1 MYDNK
6 ILTTLSHVLMTQK
19 EAAEYLHT
27 TVGTLNTW
35 RHYGKDKIPFVRW
48 GNRIRYRKEDL
59 DARYS
64 YFRTFTNLRD
74 VGRYLQA
81 LARVAK
87 DHIANRHRTFQ
98 GELSQDLADL
108 SQLLVEIVG
117 NHNGQADVSALHANA
132 QTLLARIETIQEK
145 LLRNGPDKGFSA
157 RGCELFLSFLLFARE
172 LINHYEIIAMLQ
184 QKLNTSEPEKV
195 AQNKS

>member
-59 DARYS
+59 YAWIQ
-64 YFRTFTNLRD
+64 T
-74 VGRYLQA
+74 Q
-81 LARVAK
+81 
-87 DHIANRHRTFQ
+87 
-98 GELSQDLADL
+98 
-108 SQLLVEIVG
+108 IVQP
-117 NHNGQADVSALHANA
+117 NNQ
-132 QTLLARIETIQEK
+132 
-145 LLRNGPDKGFSA
+145 
-157 RGCELFLSFLLFARE
+157 
-172 LINHYEIIAMLQ
+172 
-184 QKLNTSEPEKV
+184 
-195 AQNKS
+195 